1 MQGPFRDNQGR
12 IQLSKALCLA
22 LAGTILL
29 AAGCGKKPAA
39 QTAAPNA
46 AAPATADAAADMSA
60 VLAQLTQD
68 LRKYSFEHRHV
79 PASFSELTA
88 AGIQGPIPVAPA
100 GKRFAID
107 AKTMQVV
114 LVKQ

>member
-1 MQGPFRDNQGR
+1 MQGQFRVSQPWFPL
-12 IQLSKALCLA
+12 QTALCLA
-22 LAGTILL
+22 LAGTIFF

-39 QTAAPNA
+39 QTVAPTA
-46 AAPATADAAADMSA
+46 TAPATADAPADMSA

-88 AGIQGPIPVAPA
+88 AGIRGPIPVAPA
-100 GKRFAID
+100 GKQFAID